1 MGFTMDDLHK
11 HLSNIAPKEANLDEA
26 NLERANLD
34 EAILDVRGRDEF
46 DEGHVKGALNI
57 PYTEVAN
64 HIEELKKY
72 KKIFIYCRAG
82 RRAQVAAYELYS
94 RGITQIVCIAEGGM
108 PDWIEAGYPVH
119 YADWRLKPLN
129 ETTK

>member
-1 MGFTMDDLHK
+1 MGFTMDDLYK
-11 HLSNIAPKEANLDEA
+11 HLSNLAPQEA
-26 NLERANLD
+26 NLETANLETANLD

-72 KKIFIYCRAG
+72 ERKA
-82 RRAQVAAYELYS
+82 L
-94 RGITQIVCIAEGGM
+94 
-108 PDWIEAGYPVH
+108 D
-119 YADWRLKPLN
+119 
-129 ETTK
+129 